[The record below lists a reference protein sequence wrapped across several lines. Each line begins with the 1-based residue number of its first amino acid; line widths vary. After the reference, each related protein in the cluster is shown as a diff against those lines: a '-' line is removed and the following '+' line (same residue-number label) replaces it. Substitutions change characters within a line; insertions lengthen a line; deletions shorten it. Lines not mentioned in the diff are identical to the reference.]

1 MDILINS
8 LEIYLLIG
16 GLRLWEKMGCKVG
29 GKVLLKELIRSCVNI
44 EIDRTKTDIN
54 HFIEID
60 KG

>member
-1 MDILINS
+1 M
-8 LEIYLLIG
+8 
-16 GLRLWEKMGCKVG
+16 EKMGCKVG